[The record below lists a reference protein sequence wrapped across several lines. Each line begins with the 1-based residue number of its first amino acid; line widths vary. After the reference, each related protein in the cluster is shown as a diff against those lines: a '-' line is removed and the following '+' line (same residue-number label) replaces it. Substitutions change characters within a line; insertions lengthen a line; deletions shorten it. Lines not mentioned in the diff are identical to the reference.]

1 MKTNLTLFSGLS
13 APLFMFLIVVAC
25 AQSSQKGA
33 DVLSPKEFSE
43 QLKKDPSIVLIDV
56 RTSDEM
62 KDGYLEGAI
71 NLDFNNPGFQKSI
84 DSLDH
89 SRKYFVYCA
98 AGIRSGKAMKMMK
111 SAGFKDV
118 VSLDGGIN
126 GWKAQGLPVVH

>member
-1 MKTNLTLFSGLS
+1 MKTNLTLFSRLS

-71 NLDFNNPGFQKSI
+71 NLDFNNQGFQKSI

>member
-1 MKTNLTLFSGLS
+1 M
-13 APLFMFLIVVAC
+13 
-25 AQSSQKGA
+25 
-33 DVLSPKEFSE
+33 LSPKEFSE